1 MKSMLGMCLNWKV
14 LVGLGAI
21 AAALVIVAPG
31 YALAALP
38 LLILAICP
46 LSMIGMMFA
55 MKGGLGAI
63 RGHKDEAS
71 PESADAVRA
80 RLAVIRQEQS
90 ELELRLSQPPA
101 PTDAS
106 VSPVRTAA
114 APETSR

>member
-14 LVGLGAI
+14 LAGLGAV
-21 AAALVIVAPG
+21 AVALFVVAPG

-55 MKGGLGAI
+55 MKGGMGAM
-63 RGHKDEAS
+63 RGHKDDAG
-71 PESADAVRA
+71 PESPDAVRA
-80 RLAVIRQEQS
+80 RIAAIRQEQS